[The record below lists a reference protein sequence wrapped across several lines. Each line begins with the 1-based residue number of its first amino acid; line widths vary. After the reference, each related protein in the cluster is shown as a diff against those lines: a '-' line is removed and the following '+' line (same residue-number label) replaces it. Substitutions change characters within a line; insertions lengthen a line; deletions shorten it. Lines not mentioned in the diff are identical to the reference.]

1 MIKIIS
7 GISFPGGSTV
17 ANINLCNLFNAAGYR
32 CVFYGPH
39 KWHLDKCPSGMMSEA
54 VLQKEDIV
62 LVHNVRLG
70 ARPNVSKYLLTC
82 HEESGYPL
90 RTMDLSSLDL
100 IHFVSNS
107 QRDWQNVNHPNVVIP
122 NVINHLKPAGR
133 QNTGLCVAGVIG
145 NIDPHKQTHL
155 SIIRAAEAGCDKI
168 LLFGNIMDQIYFNQM
183 ILPLRDRFPGRVVL
197 IGYVDYPQTIYDSVD
212 VVYHSSKR
220 ETFNY
225 IKAEC
230 QLTGTRYEG
239 LDSAETDAELL
250 SASEILERWKSCLE
264 L

>member
-1 MIKIIS
+1 MIKIVS
-7 GISFPGGSTV
+7 GISFPGGSAV
-17 ANINLCNLFNAAGYR
+17 ANINLCNLFNAGGYR

-70 ARPNVSKYLLTC
+70 ARPNVRKYLLTC

-107 QRDWQNVNHPNVVIP
+107 QRLWHGVNHPSVVIP
-122 NVINHLKPAGR
+122 NVVSPLTPSSRRRGTTN
-133 QNTGLCVAGVIG
+133 VAGIIG
-145 NIDPHKQTHL
+145 SIEPRKQTHV
-155 SIIRAAEAGCDKI
+155 SIQRALQAGCEEI
-168 LLFGNIMDQIYFNQM
+168 HLFGLVLDQVYYGTM
-183 ILPLRDRFPGRVVL
+183 IQPLLDQNRGRIFL
-197 IGYVDYPQTIYDSVD
+197 RGYIDNKQAIYDSID
-212 VVYHSSKR
+212 VVYHSSNE
-220 ETFNY
+220 ETFNF

-230 QLTGTRYEG
+230 QRTGTRYEG
-239 LDSAETDAELL
+239 LSSAETDGEFM
-250 SASEILERWKSCLE
+250 SNDDILNRWAKCLD